1 MNKLV
6 CIGLITLSAL
16 SCSVSRDN
24 KQRLY
29 KHEKD
34 SLSAIRI
41 DHLFHKAGSDSQNHL
56 SATLRQGTFSS
67 PDRAAISAVRDHRHP
82 ARTIP
87 AIGNGHLF
95 PIQRPTIHANQYR
108 HARIAGEQGAKKTG
122 DPLVAM
128 ASAGPCPHRDS
139 QKNDLDKI
147 KTHPM
152 NHKRNKYQKRIN
164 IQLTVAVML
173 CLAGL
178 SLLFM
183 GFWCSPTG
191 EIHNSVLIGFGEV
204 STFAGALFGVDY
216 KYKEKRNY

>member
-1 MNKLV
+1 MMNKLV

-41 DHLFHKAGSDSQNHL
+41 DHLFRQAKSDSRNHL
-56 SATLRQGTFSS
+56 SATLRQVTFSS
-67 PDRAAISAVRDHRHP
+67 PDSSGRQYPLSVTTATLQEQSRRSATDTSSLSS
-82 ARTIP
+82 A
-87 AIGNGHLF
+87 
-95 PIQRPTIHANQYR
+95 QRSTQTST
-108 HARIAGEQGAKKTG
+108 AGEQGAKKTG

>member
-1 MNKLV
+1 M
-6 CIGLITLSAL
+6 CI
-16 SCSVSRDN
+16 RD
-24 KQRLY
+24 
-29 KHEKD
+29 
-34 SLSAIRI
+34 S
-41 DHLFHKAGSDSQNHL
+41 
-56 SATLRQGTFSS
+56 
-67 PDRAAISAVRDHRHP
+67 
-82 ARTIP
+82 
-87 AIGNGHLF
+87 LF